1 MPPPPPPVGLQT
13 GGVLN
18 DGTGLSGDRIPAM
31 LSNNEAVIDANRTQ
45 KLFNFIDKTEKSE
58 NFSKVVNTN
67 FEPNSIYIQC
77 VIDERLIDN
86 ISTQI
91 TRRIQTSLVL

>member
-1 MPPPPPPVGLQT
+1 MGKR
-13 GGVLN
+13 G
-18 DGTGLSGDRIPAM
+18 I
-31 LSNNEAVIDANRTQ
+31 IDANRTQ

-58 NFSKVVNTN
+58 NFSKVVNIN
-67 FEPNSIYIQC
+67 FEPNSIYIQG